1 MVAKLKT
8 VNGRVTPKLEDLD
21 VHWTCPPTA
30 PRITNTNPVDS
41 QVNVPIAAPIWVNFS
56 EPMNTATVTWTISG
70 GVTATFSWSNN
81 NKTLELIPTTPFR
94 DCTSYTAQITA
105 GKDVN
110 DNLDLV
116 PGPVPNPWSFTTIC
130 INPFIT
136 ATNPAD
142 SAIGVLPN
150 QSIVV
155 LFSEPIN
162 TATLAYTISGG
173 VSSFPTWNANRDG
186 LT

>member
-8 VNGRVTPKLEDLD
+8 VNGRLTPKLEDLD

-56 EPMNTATVTWTISG
+56 EPMNTGTVTWTISG
-70 GVTATFSWSNN
+70 GITATFAWSNN

-94 DCTSYTAQITA
+94 DCTGYTAQITG

-110 DNLDLV
+110 DNLDLAA
-116 PGPVPNPWSFTTIC
+116 GPVPNPWSFTTVG
-130 INPFIT
+130 INPY
-136 ATNPAD
+136 
-142 SAIGVLPN
+142 
-150 QSIVV
+150 VV
-155 LFSEPIN
+155 TTDP
-162 TATLAYTISGG
+162 
-173 VSSFPTWNANRDG
+173 ANRADDRRVG
-186 LT
+186 EASVVAF